1 MKLLQYYYSRE
12 YADLICSRVKFY
24 GLVVEMVSLNHTVS
38 LADAL
43 DAAANRGL
51 LYAIIVTSQ
60 HELHRSVTL
69 TILHGRNP
77 QGETCWD
84 VRNFIF
90 IFRFL
95 MTNGTRW

>member
-1 MKLLQYYYSRE
+1 M
-12 YADLICSRVKFY
+12 IRVRVECLN
-24 GLVVEMVSLNHTVS
+24 LVVDMIHLGPTVS

-77 QGETCWD
+77 QGENT
-84 VRNFIF
+84 
-90 IFRFL
+90 
-95 MTNGTRW
+95 

>member
-1 MKLLQYYYSRE
+1 MSRE
-12 YADLICSRVKFY
+12 YAETIRSRVEY
-24 GLVVEMVSLNHTVS
+24 LRLIVNTVQLSPTVS

-51 LYAIIVTSQ
+51 LYAMIVTSQ

-77 QGETCWD
+77 QGEE
-84 VRNFIF
+84 VRSPFVST
-90 IFRFL
+90 RRPGL
-95 MTNGTRW
+95 LGTWLKD